1 MNGFSISN
9 TLVINKIPFTNY
21 ISDQN
26 IKVEESK
33 VEESKV
39 EESKVEESKVEE
51 SKVEESKVIDFNFS
65 DFNLAKKSYLPNEK
79 SLLTFNNSNK
89 KWIWCDVKTE
99 ISVE

>member
-26 IKVEESK
+26 I
-33 VEESKV
+33 
-39 EESKVEESKVEE
+39 KVEE

>member
-33 VEESKV
+33 VEESKL
-39 EESKVEESKVEE
+39 
-51 SKVEESKVIDFNFS
+51 EESKVIDFNFS

>member
-33 VEESKV
+33 VEECKV
-39 EESKVEESKVEE
+39 EECKVEE

>member
-9 TLVINKIPFTNY
+9 TLVINKISFNNY
-21 ISDQN
+21 ITDQN
-26 IKVEESK
+26 I
-33 VEESKV
+33 
-39 EESKVEESKVEE
+39 KVEE

-65 DFNLAKKSYLPNEK
+65 DFNLAKKSYPPNEK